1 MSDFDDDFMADDLN
15 EFDSGDVSNDNPT
28 STEHSMSELDAVA
41 DLLMG
46 GDGKGHRPKS
56 NDSGFR
62 SRDIDQHGKIDHS
75 TNSREQEEPSYAG
88 NQSAP
93 DMQSAQARVDHY
105 EAQGR
110 AIQSKWEDLQA
121 MKGDLTPEQFNYQ
134 QQFLQGQAAA
144 AVMQQQQAQI
154 ELMQNQQWL
163 AGEEAKVREKH
174 ADIFNDP
181 TKREMYGRKMV
192 DYLGKIGY
200 SREELSDMGAR
211 EYNAVLDMVKL
222 QEERDAL
229 KLQVAKYKAEHRKRN
244 QSLKQGRRDIE
255 TGAGRSKKGGGD
267 VYDEVARILGGTK

>member
-1 MSDFDDDFMADDLN
+1 MSDFDDDFMADDL
-15 EFDSGDVSNDNPT
+15 ELDSGDVNNDNPT
-28 STEHSMSELDAVA
+28 STDHAKSEIDAVTE
-41 DLLMG
+41 LLLTG
-46 GDGKGHRPKS
+46 ETSGGHRPKAR
-56 NDSGFR
+56 DSGMR
-62 SRDIDQHGKIDHS
+62 SRDIDKHGNVDWS
-75 TNSREQEEPSYAG
+75 EGPSESEEPSYAG

-110 AIQSKWEDLQA
+110 AIQRQWEELQQ
-121 MKGDLTPEQFNYQ
+121 MQGDLTPEQFNYQ

-154 ELMQNQQWL
+154 QLMQDQQWL
-163 AGEEAKVREKH
+163 AGQEAQVREKH

-181 TKREMYGRKMV
+181 QKRQIYSKKMI
-192 DYLGKIGY
+192 DYLGSIGY
-200 SREELSDMGAR
+200 SQAELRDIGAR
-211 EYNAVLDMVKL
+211 EYNAVLDHIKVT
-222 QEERDAL
+222 EERDAL
-229 KLQVAKYKAEHRKRN
+229 KLQVAKYKQEHRKRN